1 MVLNSRGIYNDVGNI
16 FIVGF
21 SLLGIDV
28 ALLEDLGLRENVL
41 IREVFFLLGY
51 KLALKLAW
59 DLSSVLIESLFG

>member
-28 ALLEDLGLRENVL
+28 ALLWKLSNLEHLGLRENVL
-41 IREVFFLLGY
+41 VGEVFFLLRY
-51 KLALKLAW
+51 
-59 DLSSVLIESLFG
+59 